1 MGADVE
7 TLLGGVHARDGE
19 ACRDGHVRTHDELA
33 GGAHGA
39 AERVLDADFD
49 LVGRTRGQGSGGVTV
64 NEGGGDAILGD
75 GHLRRDVGAVQLDG
89 EACGHGDGR
98 TRVHRADGEADRA
111 AGRATDDDI
120 IGRDGLQADVV
131 NMVHF
136 PSATGAAA
144 ENEATRG
151 RREGAGQ
158 TTGRGQFDTLPEN
171 LDLAFFSQHGFEL
184 LPLQVLHPQGPLR
197 IIEGHLTHAGVIACR
212 AIVIE
217 IVGGV
222 QSTGLHR
229 GRIVGISGR
238 EIPERSLVVGA
249 AGPDIAGAQ
258 GHRELGEQ
266 LTFDANANTHDVADT
281 ARMVTGLPGVEADA
295 QTGQGT
301 FFGEVGLTGGAGE
314 RGTIGRN
321 RITGTNV
328 VQRETVGGLCSTAT
342 NAQIALEGEGL
353 DDETLVEVV
362 EHHSGALAAL
372 GVGNG
377 EVTIGGAASG
387 TAAGAIFCRGRA
399 HFFKG
404 ELRCSVEVNHVGGGI
419 RRATDQ
425 PGCRHPAQ
433 QIFVFLTHR
442 TRVFPTTLSDGQGFR
457 NFYKFE
463 TSADGKVL
471 SSLGDPRSI
480 HLVCNAGNRFF

>member
-1 MGADVE
+1 
-7 TLLGGVHARDGE
+7 
-19 ACRDGHVRTHDELA
+19 
-33 GGAHGA
+33 
-39 AERVLDADFD
+39 
-49 LVGRTRGQGSGGVTV
+49 
-64 NEGGGDAILGD
+64 
-75 GHLRRDVGAVQLDG
+75 
-89 EACGHGDGR
+89 
-98 TRVHRADGEADRA
+98 
-111 AGRATDDDI
+111 
-120 IGRDGLQADVV
+120 
-131 NMVHF
+131 MVHF
-136 PSATGAAA
+136 PSATSTAA

-151 RREGAGQ
+151 RSEGAGQ

-238 EIPERSLVVGA
+238 EVPERSLVIGT
-249 AGPDIAGAQ
+249 AGPDVAGAQ
-258 GHRELGEQ
+258 GHRELSEQ
-266 LTFDANANTHDVADT
+266 LTFDADANTHDVADA
-281 ARMVTGLPGVEADA
+281 ARMVTGLPGVKTDA

-328 VQRETVGGLCSTAT
+328 VQRETVGGLRGAAT

-353 DDETLVEVV
+353 DDEPLVEVV
-362 EHHSGALAAL
+362 EHHSSALAAL
-372 GVGNG
+372 SVGNG
-377 EVTIGGAASG
+377 EVTIGGAAGCTATG
-387 TAAGAIFCRGRA
+387 TILRRGRA
-399 HFFKG
+399 HFFEG
-404 ELRCSVEVNHVGGGI
+404 ELRCGVEVNHVGGGI

-457 NFYKFE
+457 NFHKFG
-463 TSADGKVL
+463 TFADDKAL
-471 SSLGDPRSI
+471 SSLGDTRSI
-480 HLVCNAGNRFF
+480 HFD

>member
-7 TLLGGVHARDGE
+7 TLLGGVHATDSE
-19 ACRDGHVRTHDELA
+19 ARRDGHVRTHDELA

-39 AERVLDADFD
+39 AQRVLDADFD
-49 LVGRTRGQGSGGVTV
+49 LVGRARGQGSGGVTV
-64 NEGGGDAILGD
+64 GDAGGDAILGD
-75 GHLRRDVGAVQLDG
+75 RHLRGDVGAIELDG
-89 EACGHGDGR
+89 EARGDSDRRSGI
-98 TRVHRADGEADRA
+98 HRGDGEADRA
-111 AGRATDDDI
+111 AHRATDDDV

-136 PSATGAAA
+136 PSATSTAA

-151 RREGAGQ
+151 RSEGAGQ

-238 EIPERSLVVGA
+238 EIPERSLVIGT
-249 AGPDIAGAQ
+249 AGPDVAGAQ
-258 GHRELGEQ
+258 GHRELSEQ
-266 LTFDANANTHDVADT
+266 LTFDADANTHDVADA
-281 ARMVTGLPGVEADA
+281 ARMVTGLPGVKTDA

-372 GVGNG
+372 GVGDG
-377 EVTIGGAASG
+377 QIPVGGAASG

-471 SSLGDPRSI
+471 SSLGDTRSI
-480 HLVCNAGNRFF
+480 HFV

>member
-1 MGADVE
+1 MGADIE
-7 TLLGGVHARDGE
+7 TLLRGVDAADSEAR
-19 ACRDGHVRTHDELA
+19 RDGHVRTHDELA
-33 GGAHGA
+33 GRADGA

-49 LVGRTRGQGSGGVTV
+49 LVGRTRSQGSGGVTV
-64 NEGGGDAILGD
+64 SDGGGDAILGD
-75 GHLRRDVGAVQLDG
+75 RHLRRDVGAVQLDG
-89 EACGHGDGR
+89 EARGDGDGR
-98 TRVHRADGEADRA
+98 SRVHRADGEADRA
-111 AGRATDDDI
+111 AGRATDDDV

-136 PSATGAAA
+136 PSATGTAA

-151 RREGAGQ
+151 RREGAGK

-184 LPLQVLHPQGPLR
+184 LPLQVLYPQGPLR
-197 IIEGHLTHAGVIACR
+197 IVEGHLTHAGVIAR
-212 AIVIE
+212 RTIVIE
-217 IVGGV
+217 IIGGV
-222 QSTGLHR
+222 QGAGLHR
-229 GRIVGISGR
+229 GRIVRIGR
-238 EIPERSLVVGA
+238 RQVAERSLVVST
-249 AGPDIAGAQ
+249 AGPDVAGAQ

-266 LTFDANANTHDVADT
+266 LTFDADANTHDVADA
-281 ARMVTGLPGVEADA
+281 ARMVTGLPGVETDA

-321 RITGTNV
+321 RITGANV
-328 VQRETVGGLCSTAT
+328 VQRETVGGLRGAAT
-342 NAQIALEGEGL
+342 DAQVALEGEGL

-372 GVGNG
+372 GVGDG
-377 EVTIGGAASG
+377 QIPVGGAASG

-442 TRVFPTTLSDGQGFR
+442 TRVFPTSFRGGQGFR

-463 TSADGKVL
+463 TSADDKTL
-471 SSLGDPRSI
+471 SSLGDTRSI
-480 HLVCNAGNRFF
+480 HFD